1 MKLEILSCLPQGK
14 RQRVPLLFLH
24 GAFHGAWCWQENFLP
39 YFSAQG
45 FPSYALSFRGHGTS
59 EGREELN
66 TFTLEDYLEDTL
78 QAIGLIGE
86 KPVLIGHSMG
96 GAVAQMII
104 RAHQDKIA
112 AAVLLASIP
121 PHGMLK
127 DMLRLCFTRFRSVM
141 RLALFNEGKAECFPA
156 ELFFS
161 AALSVEKKEEFA
173 KLSQPESRKARNR
186 FMKRIVTIRF
196 NKEIPVLVLG
206 GEKDCFLSPKAVSA
220 TGQMYKTEAVILSGI
235 SHDMMLDPAWQD
247 AAAEIIKFLSLP
259 ALQGKNTRGGDE
271 R

>member
-1 MKLEILSCLPQGK
+1 MNLEILSCLPKGR

-45 FPSYALSFRGHGTS
+45 FPSYALSFRGHGKS

-78 QAIGLIGE
+78 QAIGLIGG

-96 GAVAQMII
+96 GAVAQMLIGS
-104 RAHQDKIA
+104 HQDKIA
-112 AAVLLASIP
+112 GVVLLAAIP

-127 DMLRLCFTRFRSVM
+127 DMFRLCFTKFRSVM
-141 RLALFNEGKAECFPA
+141 RLALFNEGKAESFPT
-156 ELFFS
+156 ELLFS
-161 AALSVEKKEEFA
+161 EGLPVEKKEEFA
-173 KLSQPESRKARNR
+173 KLSQPESRKARNQ
-186 FMKRIVTIRF
+186 FMKRIVTRRF
-196 NKEIPVLVLG
+196 NGEVPVLVLG
-206 GEKDCFLSPKAVSA
+206 GEKDCFLSPRALSA
-220 TGQMYKTEAVILSGI
+220 TGRMYKTEAVILSGI
-235 SHDMMLDPAWQD
+235 SHDMMLDPAWRS
-247 AAAEIIKFLSLP
+247 AADEILRFISLP
-259 ALQGKNTRGGDE
+259 TIQGKKIKGGDE